1 MSIRT
6 ILICVCACS
15 LQTIDLHAQNA
26 QLTGRILSET
36 TNKPLHNVNVYIS
49 DLQLGSAS
57 DKTGR
62 FIIDNVPFERV
73 NLEISSVGYRDTS
86 FVYNINKVKF
96 DVGEIFLESEVIHF
110 EEINVEIHTDL
121 DPSKL
126 PSSFSLSGKGIQ
138 EKMKGS
144 IAQTLENEMN
154 VTIQSMGQGTT
165 RPVLRG
171 YSGDRFLIT
180 ENGAEIGDLSQ
191 TSVDHALSMDLGGVE
206 QIEIVRGPRT
216 LLFGSN
222 SIGGVID
229 IQKNKIPVVEFD
241 HMHTY
246 LTSGYETGNQGFFNN
261 FSVLTPVQNNNLR
274 FSLSHRKA
282 GDQQTPQGTLKN
294 TSLNTTEGF
303 IGLTRFKGHKRGTIS
318 IEHITMDYGIPG
330 SAEGHISGVDMEM
343 EKTTQKLNY
352 HQDIDLIGFETF
364 DLDQKFI
371 HYSHSE
377 FELNQEYP
385 SVILG
390 QDIFLI
396 QTKMTGLKRELGG
409 SIQYRRFKAGGFYW
423 TPNTTESNFSFFGF
437 QERKVFGL
445 IGQGAFR
452 GEYSIVNPET
462 RPDFSNIDSNDVNR
476 KTYAFLSLSGALIKS
491 WEKWQFSTTLMSV
504 GRTPGIEDLFSDGPH
519 LGSYSYEIGNPNLKL
534 EKTIGIETSLQYSGD
549 QFSFMMNGFVN
560 NSPNF
565 HQYTQM
571 GKCAEPFVPG
581 KPHPCAGA
589 DFIEWGSG
597 SSGWLYKYQMMG
609 LKTQITG
616 GEVQLKYY
624 GKRLDISADLSLV
637 RGKDT
642 SNKNHLPYMPAD
654 KLKILLSTKSDKN
667 LTGTLRMTR
676 GFRQSRI
683 SEFET
688 ITPGYFLVDIFG
700 SYSFNAL
707 NSSHR
712 LIFQINNVLDETY
725 YNHLSKIK
733 LIMPESGRSIGLQY
747 RYLF

>member
-1 MSIRT
+1 MSNRN
-6 ILICVCACS
+6 ILICFCACS
-15 LQTIDLHAQNA
+15 LQIAYLHAQNS
-26 QLTGRILSET
+26 QLNGRILSLT
-36 TNKPLHNVNVYIS
+36 TSQPLPNVNVYIS
-49 DLQLGSAS
+49 DLQVGSAT
-57 DKTGR
+57 DKNGR
-62 FIIDNVPFERV
+62 FIIDNVPFKRIE
-73 NLEISSVGYRDTS
+73 LEISNVGYRDTS
-86 FVYNINKVKF
+86 FIYDINMEQF
-96 DVGEIFLESEVIHF
+96 NLGEIFIEPEIIHF

-126 PSSFSLSGKGIQ
+126 PSSFSLSGKGMQ

-222 SIGGVID
+222 TISGVID

-246 LTSGYETGNQGFFNN
+246 LTSGYDTGNQGFFNS
-261 FSVLTPVQNNNLR
+261 FSILTPIKNNNVR
-274 FSLSHRKA
+274 FSLNNRRA
-282 GDQQTPQGTLKN
+282 GNQKTPQGPLKN

-303 IGLTRFKGHKRGTIS
+303 IGLTRFKDHKRGTIS
-318 IEHITMDYGIPG
+318 IEHISMDYGIPG
-330 SAEGHISGVDMEM
+330 SAEGHIDGVDMKM
-343 EKTTQKLNY
+343 KKTTQKLNY

-371 HYSHSE
+371 QYSHSE
-377 FELNQEYP
+377 FELNQKNP
-385 SVILG
+385 SVKLG

-409 SIQYRRFKAGGFYW
+409 SIQYRKFKAGGFYW
-423 TPNTTESNFSFFGF
+423 TPNTTESNFSIFGF
-437 QERKVFGL
+437 RERKIFGL
-445 IGQGAFR
+445 TGQGAFR

-462 RPDFSNIDSNDVNR
+462 RSDFSNIDRNDVNR
-476 KTYAFLSLSGALIKS
+476 KKYGFLSLSGALIKS
-491 WEKWQFSTTLMSV
+491 WEKWQFSTTVMSV

-519 LGSYSYEIGNPNLKL
+519 LGSYSYEIGNPNLDL
-534 EKTIGIETSLQYSGD
+534 EKTIGIETSLQYKGD
-549 QFSFMMNGFVN
+549 KLSFMMNGFFN

-571 GKCAEPFVPG
+571 GECTEPFVAG

-597 SSGWLYKYQMMG
+597 SSGWLYKYQMIGM
-609 LKTQITG
+609 KTQISG
-616 GEVQLKYY
+616 GEIQLTYS
-624 GKRLDISADLSLV
+624 GKRFDITTDLSLV

-642 SNKNHLPYMPAD
+642 SNQHYLPYMPAD
-654 KLKILLSTKSDKN
+654 KLKILFSTKSN
-667 LTGTLRMTR
+667 QNFSGTLRLTR
-676 GFRQSRI
+676 GFRQNRI

-688 ITPGYFLVDIFG
+688 ITPGYFLTDIYG
-700 SYSFNAL
+700 SYSFNAFK
-707 NSSHR
+707 SSHR
-712 LIFQINNVLDETY
+712 LIFQLSNLFDKTY
-725 YNHLSKIK
+725 YNHLSKLK
-733 LIMPESGRSIGLQY
+733 LIMPESGRSISLQY

>member
-1 MSIRT
+1 MSIKT

-15 LQTIDLHAQNA
+15 LQTVDLHAQNA
-26 QLTGRILSET
+26 QLTGKILSAT
-36 TNKPLHNVNVYIS
+36 TRQPLPNVNVFIR
-49 DLQLGSAS
+49 DFELGSATN
-57 DKTGR
+57 DNG
-62 FIIDNVPFERV
+62 FFNIVNVPFERV

-86 FVYNINKVKF
+86 FVYNINKGKF
-96 DVGEIFLESEVIHF
+96 DVGEIFLEPEIIHF

-126 PSSFSLSGKGIQ
+126 PSSISLSGKGIQ

-261 FSVLTPVQNNNLR
+261 FSVLTPIQNNNLR

-318 IEHITMDYGIPG
+318 MEHITMDYGIPG
-330 SAEGHISGVDMEM
+330 SPEGHISGVDMKM
-343 EKTTQKLNY
+343 DKTTQKLNY
-352 HQDIDLIGFETF
+352 HRDIAFSGFETL

-377 FELNQEYP
+377 FELNKQNP
-385 SVILG
+385 TVKLG
-390 QDIFLI
+390 QDIFLVH
-396 QTKMTGLKRELGG
+396 TKMTGLKRELGG
-409 SIQYRRFKAGGFYW
+409 SVQYRRFKAGGFYW
-423 TPNTTESNFSFFGF
+423 TPNTTESNVSFFGF
-437 QERKVFGL
+437 QERKFFGL
-445 IGQGAFR
+445 TGQGSFR
-452 GEYSIVNPET
+452 GEYSIINPET
-462 RPDFSNIDSNDVNR
+462 RRTYSNIDSDDVNR
-476 KTYAFLSLSGALIKS
+476 KTFAFLSLSGALIKS
-491 WEKWQFSTTLMSV
+491 WDKWQFSTTLMSV
-504 GRTPGIEDLFSDGPH
+504 GRTPGIEDLYSDGPH
-519 LGSYSYEIGNPNLKL
+519 LGSYSYEIGNPNLGL
-534 EKTIGIETSLQYSGD
+534 EKTVGVETTLQYQGGWL
-549 QFSFMMNGFVN
+549 FFMINGFVN

-565 HQYTQM
+565 HQYTKM
-571 GKCAEPFVPG
+571 GACADPFVPG
-581 KPHPCAGA
+581 QQHPCAGA

-597 SSGWLYKYQMMG
+597 SSGWLYKYRMVG
-609 LKTQITG
+609 LKTQISG
-616 GEVQLKYY
+616 GEVQLTYY
-624 GKRLDISADLSLV
+624 GKRFDITTDFSLV
-637 RGKDT
+637 RGIDT
-642 SNKNHLPYMPAD
+642 SNQNHLPYMPAD
-654 KLKILLSTKSDKN
+654 KMKILFSTKSDQD
-667 LTGTLRMTR
+667 LTGTLRLTK
-676 GFRQSRI
+676 GFRQNRT

-688 ITPGYFLVDIFG
+688 ITPGYFLIDIFG
-700 SYSFNAL
+700 SYSFNAF

-712 LIFQINNVLDETY
+712 LIFQLNNLLDETY

-733 LIMPESGRSIGLQY
+733 LIMPESGRSVNLQY